1 MPYLEFAWNSYFT
14 PHSSLG
20 TALGEVGRQ
29 RMGEEEA
36 GKLSRNQI
44 PQSFII
50 LVRSVGCYPEAKRS
64 REEV

>member
-1 MPYLEFAWNSYFT
+1 
-14 PHSSLG
+14 
-20 TALGEVGRQ
+20 
-29 RMGEEEA
+29 MGEEEA